1 MSALEYE
8 GIWKIPGYKDLELY
22 GKLVIDDTIKL
33 NIKGALP
40 LSLENESINIIHG
53 YTDNGKLITLVDSIN
68 INSSINFH
76 GTFRY
81 TYKSKFVFIGKLFNN
96 LDELNIYSISSRY
109 TYLEEWINI
118 YGFNAEF
125 NKSENF
131 EINLKYKLPNSIKY
145 KLQSFDLDINFRAK
159 TKGDLRDC
167 FTINQS
173 AFVTFSNIKNNLFDI
188 CIDNIIELSKFMTL
202 CIGKNVKFYD
212 VKIKDNRGNIIEFYT
227 SSYKNNKEVEVKK
240 LMEHE
245 IFIPYKYIEG
255 ELGQCIL
262 QWYDIKDK
270 LKPIINYFI
279 DICDINYYEP
289 ITFIKAIQALETF
302 SRRILVNCK
311 DDENVHNKRVEYI
324 ISSINNQEYREWLEK
339 RLEFSNEPSLSNR
352 IAYILKETKFI
363 LNINEKRRKSLIK
376 KLVDTRNYYT
386 HFDESKKDKIM
397 NGEEII
403 WSTNYIIILL
413 KVLVMNELGIDREII
428 KRRISEGYRESQI
441 INRFSEVFK
450 INS

>member
-212 VKIKDNRGNIIEFYT
+212 VKIKDNRGNIIEF
-227 SSYKNNKEVEVKK
+227 
-240 LMEHE
+240 
-245 IFIPYKYIEG
+245 
-255 ELGQCIL
+255 
-262 QWYDIKDK
+262 
-270 LKPIINYFI
+270 
-279 DICDINYYEP
+279 
-289 ITFIKAIQALETF
+289 
-302 SRRILVNCK
+302 
-311 DDENVHNKRVEYI
+311 
-324 ISSINNQEYREWLEK
+324 
-339 RLEFSNEPSLSNR
+339 
-352 IAYILKETKFI
+352 
-363 LNINEKRRKSLIK
+363 
-376 KLVDTRNYYT
+376 
-386 HFDESKKDKIM
+386 
-397 NGEEII
+397 
-403 WSTNYIIILL
+403 
-413 KVLVMNELGIDREII
+413 
-428 KRRISEGYRESQI
+428 
-441 INRFSEVFK
+441 
-450 INS
+450 